1 MKRFIGKGIG
11 SMGIIRSV
19 IVQWVVMNGGK
30 VDRRDDSVYYFIP
43 VSRIDAFFSYL
54 RECLAFKESNM
65 FSCKLQDGYMI
76 VPRYSIEQNI
86 VF

>member
-1 MKRFIGKGIG
+1 
-11 SMGIIRSV
+11 MGIIRSA
-19 IVQWVVMNGGK
+19 IVQWVINNGGK
-30 VDRRDDSVYYFIP
+30 VDKGDHDVHYFIP

-54 RECLAFKESNM
+54 RECLSFKESNM

-86 VF
+86 AF